1 VVNTSTYFSVGDLVV
16 WIIRYDRSNL
26 HPVFLQTT
34 PPKEEKE
41 ETKENKTET
50 KRTGR
55 KRLRPLEQGKV
66 NSNILLITVERQCLY
81 VSNYFITL

>member
-41 ETKENKTET
+41 ETKEKQDRNKEN
-50 KRTGR
+50 R
-55 KRLRPLEQGKV
+55 KEKT
-66 NSNILLITVERQCLY
+66 S
-81 VSNYFITL
+81 SS